1 MGIIAALV
9 IGAIAGW
16 LAGLIVR
23 GAGFGLIGNIVIG
36 IIGALVASWL
46 LPQLGVSLGGSA
58 LRDIVNATIG
68 AVIVLVILSL
78 IKRADRP
85 LHSRSD
91 RRSGG
96 RFTVQAEAHP
106 AHKNKQQGKRSMK
119 FTGTKD
125 YVATDDLKIAVN
137 ASIVLERPLLIK
149 GEPGTGKTVLA
160 EEVAK
165 ALGAPLLTWHI
176 KSTTKAQQGLY
187 EYDAVSRLRDSQLGD
202 ARVSD
207 IAQLHQA
214 RQIVGGLH
222 PRQAPGAADR
232 RNRQGRHRISQ
243 RPAARTRS
251 HGVLRLRD
259 RREHQGRACAR
270 S

>member
-1 MGIIAALV
+1 MGILAALV

-68 AVIVLVILSL
+68 AV
-78 IKRADRP
+78 DRSRHP
-85 LHSRSD
+85 LAGQARLTHPFTPQRPPN
-91 RRSGG
+91 RRS
-96 RFTVQAEAHP
+96 FPVQQARSAL
-106 AHKNKQQGKRSMK
+106 KNKQGKYSMK

-207 IAQLHQA
+207 ISNYIK
-214 RQIVGGLH
+214 RGKVVGSLH
-222 PRQAPGAADR
+222 P
-232 RNRQGRHRISQ
+232 
-243 RPAARTRS
+243 
-251 HGVLRLRD
+251 
-259 RREHQGRACAR
+259 
-270 S
+270 